1 MTGWRPPCVQHRS
14 AETQPSLFDLAPGGA
29 CHASRVAARA
39 VRSYRTLS
47 PLPRKRGGLLSVA
60 LSLKRPKPLRRALP
74 GTVPSWSPDFPRT
87 LTPRGQPHA
96 TVQPSD
102 AVGVS
107 EGAAGRNDERRAT
120 PVKGC
125 AKDRSLNS
133 LNIKGLSL
141 IVNVNCDIVIANI
154 LLKM

>member
-60 LSLKRPKPLRRALP
+60 LSLKRPKPPRRALP

-87 LTPRGQPHA
+87 PSSEESNARDRPAFRRGGCRA
-96 TVQPSD
+96 LRGKWEWEALDSSGVD
-102 AVGVS
+102 VGVA
-107 EGAAGRNDERRAT
+107 GARGRA
-120 PVKGC
+120 PVCYGLQ
-125 AKDRSLNS
+125 RSAARNFRDD
-133 LNIKGLSL
+133 
-141 IVNVNCDIVIANI
+141 VFD
-154 LLKM
+154 